1 MQVILHRSE
10 GVNRTRTRR
19 QSPAHAAL
27 TGERRQGRVEWDCCT
42 RSNASLVSTP
52 VAPGRKP
59 GSRTGCAVP
68 IAVGAASSLSATFA
82 DGTPSAINGCFR
94 TGKATSTTEPRRAR
108 RASGPAQARQSHALL
123 LKLPEPR
130 GAKPR
135 AAPRRQ
141 MPPSTGASPCSANP
155 STRSAA
161 VASTSAIDVERMTK
175 LAPTRPSRKKG

>member
-130 GAKPR
+130 VGRNR
-135 AAPRRQ
+135 ARCPGVRCRRRRAPALVPPILRPGRPPWRRHR
-141 MPPSTGASPCSANP
+141 
-155 STRSAA
+155 RSM
-161 VASTSAIDVERMTK
+161 SNE
-175 LAPTRPSRKKG
+175 